1 MTLQLTILGAGTGVP
16 MPRRSPAGVLVQI
29 GATPLLFDLGPGTIP
44 RLAAAGVSYRDLDSV
59 FLTHLHPDH
68 TLDLVMLLQA
78 LNYTPDFTRERPLHL
93 FGCSGTQALYHDLL
107 RAYPSVAPRSFEL
120 TIREIGAERIAFNAW
135 TIETA
140 PSGHTATSIAYRI
153 EAEGKAMVY
162 TGDAKE
168 NRALIDIARAADAFV
183 CECAFPRGY
192 PTHDHM
198 TADAVGR
205 VARAAKVK
213 RLLLNH
219 LYPPALQVDIVAQ
232 VRAEYAGEIIVAED
246 GTRVE
251 V

>member
-1 MTLQLTILGAGTGVP
+1 MIHLTILGAGTGVP
-16 MPRRSPAGVLVQI
+16 MPQRSPAGVLIQI

-44 RLAAAGVSYRDLDSV
+44 RLDAAGVSYRDLEYV

-78 LNYTPDFTRERPLHL
+78 LNYTPGFTRERPLHL
-93 FGCSGTQALYHDLL
+93 LGCPGTQSLYKDLL
-107 RAYPSVAPRSFEL
+107 HAYSSIKPRSFEL
-120 TIREIGAERIAFNAW
+120 DIREVSAARLAFDAW

-140 PSGHTATSIAYRI
+140 PSGHTETSIAYRI
-153 EAEGKAMVY
+153 EAEGKAIVY

-168 NRALIDIARAADAFV
+168 NSALVQIACDADAFV

-192 PTHDHM
+192 LTADHM

-213 RLLLNH
+213 RVILNH
-219 LYPPALQVDIVAQ
+219 LYPPAFQVDIAAQ
-232 VRAEYAGEIIVAED
+232 VRAEYKGEIIIAVD
-246 GTRVE
+246 GTRVS

>member
-1 MTLQLTILGAGTGVP
+1 MMELTILGAGTGVP
-16 MPRRSPAGVLVQI
+16 IPQHSPAGVLIQI
-29 GATPLLFDLGPGTIP
+29 GATPLLFDLGPGTLP
-44 RLAAAGVSYRDLDSV
+44 RLDAAGVSYRDLEYV
-59 FLTHLHPDH
+59 FLSHLHPDH

-78 LNYTPDFTRERPLHL
+78 LNWTPGFTRERPLHL
-93 FGCSGTQALYHDLL
+93 VGCKGTQSLYDGLM
-107 RAYPSVAPRSFEL
+107 RVYPSVKPRLFEL
-120 TIREIGAERIAFNAW
+120 DIREVDAARIEFNAW

-168 NRALIDIARAADAFV
+168 TNALACLARDADAFV

-192 PTHDHM
+192 PTDDHM

-213 RLLLNH
+213 RVILNH
-219 LYPPALQVDIVAQ
+219 LYPPALEIDIAAQ
-232 VRAEYAGEIIVAED
+232 VRAEYNGRIIVAVD
-246 GTRVE
+246 GTRVS

>member
-1 MTLQLTILGAGTGVP
+1 MIRFTILGAGTGVP
-16 MPRRSPAGVLVQI
+16 MPQRSPAGVLVQI

-44 RLAAAGVSYRDLDSV
+44 RLDAAGVSYRDLEFV

-78 LNYTPDFTRERPLHL
+78 LNYTPSFTRERPLRL
-93 FGCSGTQALYHDLL
+93 FGCVGTRALYDDLL
-107 RAYPSVAPRSFEL
+107 RAYPSVAPRGFEL
-120 TIREIGAERIAFNAW
+120 TIRELSAERIAFDAW

-140 PSGHTATSIAYRI
+140 PSAHTATSIAYRI
-153 EAEGKAMVY
+153 EAEDKALVY

-168 NRALIDIARAADAFV
+168 NPALIEIARDADAFV

-192 PTHDHM
+192 ATRDHM

-205 VARAAKVK
+205 VARAARVK
-213 RLLLNH
+213 RVILNH
-219 LYPPALQVDIVAQ
+219 LYPPALEVDVVAQ

-246 GTRVE
+246 GTRIQV
-251 V
+251 

>member
-1 MTLQLTILGAGTGVP
+1 MRLTILGAGTGVP
-16 MPRRSPAGVLVQI
+16 LPQRSPAGVLVQI
-29 GATPLLFDLGPGTIP
+29 SATPLLFDLGPGTIP
-44 RLAAAGVSYRDLDSV
+44 RLNAAGVSYRDLEYV

-78 LNYTPDFTRERPLHL
+78 LNWTPGFVRERPLHL
-93 FGCSGTQALYHDLL
+93 IGCPGMQSLYEDLL
-107 RAYPSVAPRSFEL
+107 RVYPVVEPRSFEL
-120 TIREIGAERIAFNAW
+120 DIHEVSAGRLAFDAW

-140 PSGHTATSIAYRI
+140 PSGHTATSIAYRV
-153 EAEGKAMVY
+153 EADGKAIVY

-168 NRALIDIARAADAFV
+168 NPALAQIARSADAFV

-192 PTHDHM
+192 PTDDHM

-213 RLLLNH
+213 RVILNH
-219 LYPPALQVDIVAQ
+219 LYLPALEVDIVAQ
-232 VRAEYAGEIIVAED
+232 VRAEYAGEIIVAVD
-246 GTRVE
+246 GTRVS

>member
-1 MTLQLTILGAGTGVP
+1 VP
-16 MPRRSPAGVLVQI
+16 LPQRSPAGVLVQI

-44 RLAAAGVSYRDLDSV
+44 RLNAASVSYRDLEYI

-78 LNYTPDFTRERPLHL
+78 LNWTPGFVRERPLHL
-93 FGCSGTQALYHDLL
+93 IGCPGTQALYDGLL
-107 RAYPSVAPRSFEL
+107 RVYPSVKPHSFEF
-120 TIREIGAERIAFNAW
+120 TIREVSAARLAFDTW

-140 PSGHTATSIAYRI
+140 PSGHTATSIAYRV
-153 EAEGKAMVY
+153 EADSKAIVY

-168 NRALIDIARAADAFV
+168 NPALAQIAHGADAFV

-192 PTHDHM
+192 STNDHM

-205 VARAAKVK
+205 VAHAAKVK
-213 RLLLNH
+213 RVILNH
-219 LYPPALQVDIVAQ
+219 LYPSALEVDITAQ
-232 VRAEYAGEIIVAED
+232 VRAEYDGEIIVAVD
-246 GTRVE
+246 GTRVS

>member
-1 MTLQLTILGAGTGVP
+1 MQLTVLGAGTGVP
-16 MPRRSPAGVLVQI
+16 LPRRSPAGVLVQI

-44 RLAAAGVSYRDLDSV
+44 RLDAAGVSYRDLEYV

-68 TLDLVMLLQA
+68 TLDLAMLLQA
-78 LNYTPDFTRERPLHL
+78 LNYTPGFTRARPLHL
-93 FGCSGTQALYHDLL
+93 IGCPDTKALYEGLL
-107 RAYPSVAPRSFEL
+107 RVYSSVAPRGFEL
-120 TIREIGAERIAFNAW
+120 TIREISAERIAFGAW

-153 EAEGKAMVY
+153 EAEDKAMVY

-168 NRALIDIARAADAFV
+168 NPALVEIARDADAFV

-192 PTHDHM
+192 PTDDHM

-205 VARAAKVK
+205 VARAARVK
-213 RLLLNH
+213 RVILNH
-219 LYPPALQVDIVAQ
+219 LYPPALQVDIIAQ
-232 VRAEYAGEIIVAED
+232 VRAEYTGEIIVAED
-246 GTRVE
+246 GTRVS

>member
-1 MTLQLTILGAGTGVP
+1 MLHLTILGAGTGVP

-44 RLAAAGVSYRDLDSV
+44 RLDAAGVSYRDLEYV

-78 LNYTPDFTRERPLHL
+78 LNYTPGFTRERPLHL
-93 FGCSGTQALYHDLL
+93 IGCPGTQSLYDDLV
-107 RAYPSVAPRSFEL
+107 RVYPSVAPRDFEL
-120 TIREIGAERIAFNAW
+120 TIREIGAERIAFGAW
-135 TIETA
+135 TIESA
-140 PSGHTATSIAYRI
+140 LSGHTATSIAYRI
-153 EAEGKAMVY
+153 EAEGKVIVY

-168 NRALIDIARAADAFV
+168 NRALIEIAREADAFV

-192 PTHDHM
+192 PTRDHL
-198 TADAVGR
+198 TADVVGR
-205 VARAAKVK
+205 IARAAKVK
-213 RLLLNH
+213 RVILNH
-219 LYPPALQVDIVAQ
+219 LYPPALDVDIVAQ

-246 GTRVE
+246 GTRVS

>member
-1 MTLQLTILGAGTGVP
+1 MLQLTILGAGTGVP
-16 MPRRSPAGVLVQI
+16 LPHRSPAGVLVQI
-29 GATPLLFDLGPGTIP
+29 GKTPLLFDLGPGTMP
-44 RLAAAGVSYRDLDSV
+44 RLDAAGVSYRDLEYI

-78 LNYTPDFTRERPLHL
+78 LNYTPGFTRERPLHL
-93 FGCSGTQALYHDLL
+93 IGCLGTQSLYEGLL
-107 RAYPSVAPRSFEL
+107 RVYPSVAPRGFEL
-120 TIREIGAERIAFNAW
+120 TIREVDTARIAFGAW

-153 EAEGKAMVY
+153 EAEGKTMVY

-168 NRALIDIARAADAFV
+168 NPALVAIAHNADAFV

-192 PTHDHM
+192 PTDDHM

-205 VARAAKVK
+205 VARAARVK
-213 RLLLNH
+213 CVILNH
-219 LYPPALQVDIVAQ
+219 LYPPALQVDIIAQ
-232 VRAEYAGEIIVAED
+232 VRAEFAGDILVAED
-246 GTRVE
+246 GMRVS

>member
-1 MTLQLTILGAGTGVP
+1 MMQLTILGAGTGVP
-16 MPRRSPAGVLVQI
+16 LPQRSPAGVLVQI
-29 GATPLLFDLGPGTIP
+29 GATPLSFDLGPGTIP
-44 RLAAAGVSYRDLDSV
+44 RLNAAGISYRDLEYV

-78 LNYTPDFTRERPLHL
+78 LNSTPGFTRERPLHL
-93 FGCSGTQALYHDLL
+93 IGCPGTQALYEGLL
-107 RAYPSVAPRSFEL
+107 RVYPNVAPRSFEL
-120 TIREIGAERIAFNAW
+120 TIREVGTACLAFDAW

-168 NRALIDIARAADAFV
+168 NPALVEIARDADAFV

-192 PTHDHM
+192 PTDDHM

-213 RLLLNH
+213 RVILNH
-219 LYPPALQVDIVAQ
+219 LYPPALEVDIVAQ
-232 VRAEYAGEIIVAED
+232 VRAKYDGEIIVAVD
-246 GTRVE
+246 GTRVS

>member
-1 MTLQLTILGAGTGVP
+1 MIRFTILGAGTGVP

-44 RLAAAGVSYRDLDSV
+44 RLDAAGVSYRDLEYV

-78 LNYTPDFTRERPLHL
+78 LNYTPGFTRERPLHL
-93 FGCSGTQALYHDLL
+93 LGCPGTQSLYDNLL
-107 RAYPSVAPRSFEL
+107 RVYPSIAPRDFAVTL
-120 TIREIGAERIAFNAW
+120 REIGTERIAFDAW
-135 TIETA
+135 TVETA
-140 PSGHTATSIAYRI
+140 PSGHTATSLAYRI
-153 EAEGKAMVY
+153 EAEGKALVY

-168 NRALIDIARAADAFV
+168 NRALIDIARDADALI

-192 PTHDHM
+192 PTNDHM

-205 VARAAKVK
+205 VARAARVK
-213 RLLLNH
+213 RVILNH
-219 LYPPALQVDIVAQ
+219 LYPPALDVNIVAQ

-246 GTRVE
+246 GTRVK